1 MLSLPLPY
9 LSAVL
14 QAVLVALLVQRRG
27 DARTIGFVALSVCMA
42 LLVGLRWSF
51 SHPYLWFAVAL
62 VSSVQAPLAWL
73 CFDRSS
79 GGATGATLPVHVSA
93 RAPFSTWRISRWLP
107 WLAAALTGAL
117 LWAGPAY
124 WHGVEL
130 LLVALYLGYGG
141 ALLGLAWGQHAR
153 FDALRFSQV
162 PDLRRAAI
170 WAGWALLFN
179 GVLEGLI
186 GLDYW
191 LHAGRHAPVLVGVA
205 HAVLLPLLLYGVL
218 CAGWVFAPSDA
229 ALAASSTPS
238 IARLPLAAAH
248 ADVSTTSLVGI
259 VDAANRVE
267 ESAESA
273 ANAASFAASSSTVQ
287 ENAVNHNTADND
299 VATVARLTELVQ
311 AQELFR
317 DPDLSLIK
325 LARRMGVPA
334 RELSA
339 AVNRHC
345 GQNIA
350 QWVNSFRIAAACQ
363 QLVNS
368 DAPVT
373 SVMLDCGFFTK
384 SNFNREFRR
393 HTGLSPSAY
402 RQQMRARA
410 NAEAA
415 SDTAADWP
423 GAVSATSSEP
433 VAPSS
438 S

>member
-14 QAVLVALLVQRRG
+14 QALLAMLLVQRRG
-27 DARTIGFVALSVCMA
+27 DARTIGFVALSACMA

-51 SHPYLWFAVAL
+51 QHPYLWFAVAL

-79 GGATGATLPVHVSA
+79 SDTTEVTLSAHVSA
-93 RAPFSTWRISRWLP
+93 HTPFSTWRISHWLP

-141 ALLGLAWGQHAR
+141 ALLGLGWGQHAR
-153 FDALRFSQV
+153 FDALRLSQV

-205 HAVLLPLLLYGVL
+205 HGLLLPLLLYGVL
-218 CAGWVFAPSDA
+218 CAGRVFAPSDA
-229 ALAASSTPS
+229 VLAASSTSPT
-238 IARLPLAAAH
+238 ARLPLATAP
-248 ADVSTTSLVGI
+248 ADVSMTTLVGV
-259 VDAANRVE
+259 VDAANRAG

-273 ANAASFAASSSTVQ
+273 ASAVPPAANNGAAQETV
-287 ENAVNHNTADND
+287 VNHNTADND
-299 VATVARLTELVQ
+299 AATVARLTELVQ

-402 RQQMRARA
+402 RQQMRART

-415 SDTAADWP
+415 ADE
-423 GAVSATSSEP
+423 AE
-433 VAPSS
+433 PSS
-438 S
+438 SAMPIVPKPF

>member
-1 MLSLPLPY
+1 MVLSLPLPY
-9 LSAVL
+9 VSAVL
-14 QAVLVALLVQRRG
+14 QALLAALLLQRRG
-27 DARTIGFVALSVCMA
+27 DARTIGFVALSACMA

-51 SHPYLWFAVAL
+51 PHPYLWFAVAL

-73 CFDRSS
+73 CFDRPS
-79 GGATGATLPVHVSA
+79 GGATGAALPAYVSA
-93 RAPFSTWRISRWLP
+93 RAPFSTLCISRWLP
-107 WLAAALTGAL
+107 WLAAALTAVL

-130 LLVALYLGYGG
+130 LLVAFYLGYGG
-141 ALLGLAWGQHAR
+141 ALLGLGWGQHAR
-153 FDALRFSQV
+153 FDALRLSQV

-205 HAVLLPLLLYGVL
+205 HGLLLPLLLYGVW
-218 CAGWVFAPSDA
+218 CAGRVFAPSDA
-229 ALAASSTPS
+229 VFAASSTPAT
-238 IARLPLAAAH
+238 ARLPLSAAP
-248 ADVSTTSLVGI
+248 ADVSMATSVGT
-259 VDAANRVE
+259 VDAANRAG

-273 ANAASFAASSSTVQ
+273 ADAVPLAANNGAAQETV
-287 ENAVNHNTADND
+287 VNHGTADND
-299 VATVARLTELVQ
+299 AATIARLTELVQ
-311 AQELFR
+311 AHELFR

-345 GQNIA
+345 GQNVA
-350 QWVNSFRIAAACQ
+350 QWVNAFRIAAACQ
-363 QLVNS
+363 QLASS
-368 DAPVT
+368 DAPISV
-373 SVMLDCGFFTK
+373 VMLDCGFFTK

-402 RQQMRARA
+402 RQQQMHDQA
-410 NAEAA
+410 NAVADEA
-415 SDTAADWP
+415 
-423 GAVSATSSEP
+423 E
-433 VAPSS
+433 PSS
-438 S
+438 PATPTVPKPF